1 MVDTQ
6 SFIRFKRMGSVEMF
20 FEVLS
25 LSISIFLAVSL
36 SLSDTGDSPDSEFPQ
51 RPARVLEIQY
61 YKLQDLRKEEHAGAS
76 E

>member
-1 MVDTQ
+1 MVDIQ
-6 SFIRFKRMGSVEMF
+6 SFIRFKMMGRVETF

-36 SLSDTGDSPDSEFPQ
+36 SLLDTGDSPDSEFPQ
-51 RPARVLEIQY
+51 GPARVGEMQY
-61 YKLQDLRKEEHAGAS
+61 YKLRDLREEQLTEAS